1 MTHVHP
7 PRLFLLSVERKEV
20 RDLLLE
26 ILPLSLQAADFLGH
40 DQDLPSQLL
49 LELLDVDCGGCISAG
64 RRWTG

>member
-1 MTHVHP
+1 MMHVHL
-7 PRLFLLSVERKEV
+7 PRLFLLGIERKEV

-26 ILPLSLQAADFLGH
+26 VLPLSLQAADFLGH

-49 LELLDVDCGGCISAG
+49 LELLDVDCGGCISMG